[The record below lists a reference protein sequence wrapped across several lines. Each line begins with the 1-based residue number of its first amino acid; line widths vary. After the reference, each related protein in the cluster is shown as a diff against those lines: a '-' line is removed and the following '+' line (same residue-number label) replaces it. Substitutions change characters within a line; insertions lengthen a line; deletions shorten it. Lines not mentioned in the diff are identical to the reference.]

1 MDEPKIIRYE
11 FVLGGGIL
19 KKANLGSRAFDVINV
34 VIMLF
39 ILVVVLYPILNIIA
53 TSLSG
58 TKYISSGSVTI
69 WPKGFNLEAYATVF
83 KDQYIFKGYL
93 NSIIYAVGSTGIMLL
108 FTALLAYPLTIPG
121 LAGKKF
127 VTIFLMITMFFG
139 GGLIPTYLLMRNLH
153 LLDTIWVMIIPGAIS
168 TYNVF
173 LFRTFFL
180 NIPAELK
187 DSAYI
192 DGANDLV
199 VLFKIILPLS
209 KALFATFALFGL
221 VGSWNGWF
229 EALIYLRDQDKYPLQ
244 MVLRN
249 YLFTLDTTAIQG
261 RVGSGSVAINA
272 PGEALDPKAVRM
284 SVIVITMFPIMCIYP
299 FFQKHFTKGVFVGS
313 IKG

>member
-1 MDEPKIIRYE
+1 M
-11 FVLGGGIL
+11 
-19 KKANLGSRAFDVINV
+19 KKANLGSRVFDVINV

-39 ILVVVLYPILNIIA
+39 ILIVVLYPILHIIA

-58 TKYISSGSVTI
+58 ARYISAGSVTV
-69 WPKGFNLEAYATVF
+69 WPKGFNLEAYTTVF
-83 KDQYIFKGYL
+83 RDPYIFKGYL
-93 NSIIYAVGSTGIMLL
+93 NSIIYAAGSTGIMLL
-108 FTALLAYPLTIPG
+108 FTALMAYPLTIPG
-121 LAGKKF
+121 FAGKKF
-127 VTIFLMITMFFG
+127 ITLFLMITMFFG
-139 GGLIPTYLLMRNLH
+139 GGLIPTYLLMRGLN
-153 LLDTIWVMIIPGAIS
+153 LLDTVWVMILPGAIS
-168 TYNVF
+168 AYNVF

-199 VLFKIILPLS
+199 VLFRIILPLS

-221 VGSWNGWF
+221 VGSWNSWF
-229 EALIYLRDQDKYPLQ
+229 EALIYLRDQEKYPLQ

-261 RVGSGSVAINA
+261 RVGGGAVAVNA
-272 PGEALDPKAVRM
+272 PGETLDPKAVRM
-284 SVIVITMFPIMCIYP
+284 SVIIITMFPIMCIYP
-299 FFQKHFTKGVFVGS
+299 VFQKHFTKGIFVGS

>member
-1 MDEPKIIRYE
+1 M
-11 FVLGGGIL
+11 
-19 KKANLGSRAFDVINV
+19 KKASLGSRTFDAINLL
-34 VIMLF
+34 IMLF

-58 TKYISSGSVTI
+58 TRYISSGSVTI
-69 WPKGFNLEAYATVF
+69 WPKGFNLEAYTTVF
-83 KDQYIFKGYL
+83 NDPYIFKGYL

-108 FTALLAYPLTIPG
+108 FTALMAYPLTIPG
-121 LAGKKF
+121 FAGKKF
-127 VTIFLMITMFFG
+127 LTIFLMITMFFG
-139 GGLIPTYLLMRNLH
+139 GGLIPTYLLMRGLN
-153 LLDTIWVMIIPGAIS
+153 LLDTVWVMILPGAIS
-168 TYNVF
+168 AYNVF

-261 RVGSGSVAINA
+261 RIGGGSVAVNG
-272 PGEALDPKAVRM
+272 PGDTLDPKAVRM
-284 SVIVITMFPIMCIYP
+284 SVIIITMFPIMCIYP
-299 FFQKHFTKGVFVGS
+299 FFQKHFTKGIFVGS

>member
-1 MDEPKIIRYE
+1 M
-11 FVLGGGIL
+11 IL
-19 KKANLGSRAFDVINV
+19 
-34 VIMLF
+34 
-39 ILVVVLYPILNIIA
+39 
-53 TSLSG
+53 
-58 TKYISSGSVTI
+58 
-69 WPKGFNLEAYATVF
+69 
-83 KDQYIFKGYL
+83 
-93 NSIIYAVGSTGIMLL
+93 
-108 FTALLAYPLTIPG
+108 
-121 LAGKKF
+121 
-127 VTIFLMITMFFG
+127 
-139 GGLIPTYLLMRNLH
+139 
-153 LLDTIWVMIIPGAIS
+153 PGAIS
-168 TYNVF
+168 AYNVF

-199 VLFKIILPLS
+199 VLFRIILPLS

-261 RVGSGSVAINA
+261 RIGGGAVAVNA
-272 PGEALDPKAVRM
+272 PGDTLDPKAVRM
-284 SVIVITMFPIMCIYP
+284 SVIIITMFPIMCIYP
-299 FFQKHFTKGVFVGS
+299 FFQKHFTKGIFVGS

>member
-1 MDEPKIIRYE
+1 MNKTS
-11 FVLGGGIL
+11 
-19 KKANLGSRAFDVINV
+19 LGSRAFDALNLL
-34 VIMLF
+34 IMLF
-39 ILVVVLYPILNIIA
+39 ILIVVLYPILNIIA

-58 TKYISSGSVTI
+58 TGYISSGSVTI
-69 WPKGFNLEAYATVF
+69 WPKGFNLAAYTTVF
-83 KDQYIFKGYL
+83 NDPYIFKGYL
-93 NSIIYAVGSTGIMLL
+93 NSIIYAAGSTGIMLL
-108 FTALLAYPLTIPG
+108 FTALMAYPLTIPEF
-121 LAGKKF
+121 AGQKF
-127 VTIFLMITMFFG
+127 LTIFLMITMFFG
-139 GGLIPTYLLMRNLH
+139 GGLIPTYLLMRGLN
-153 LLDTIWVMIIPGAIS
+153 LLDTVWVMILPGAIS
-168 TYNVF
+168 AYNVF

-199 VLFKIILPLS
+199 VLFRIILPLS

-221 VGSWNGWF
+221 VGSWNSWF

-261 RVGSGSVAINA
+261 RIGGGAVAVNA
-272 PGEALDPKAVRM
+272 PGDTLDPKAVRM
-284 SVIVITMFPIMCIYP
+284 SVIIITMFPIMCIYP
-299 FFQKHFTKGVFVGS
+299 FFQKHFTKGIFVGS